1 MIERRGE
8 IYLVASAAGIVLET
22 PNGSMLAGPA
32 REDWKG
38 ECWFLALSKSFRNP
52 APLAYADL
60 LPTTSTPAVS
70 TFRSIYRLFI
80 ATSRLER
87 QNG

>member
-1 MIERRGE
+1 MIQRCGE

-32 REDWKG
+32 QEDWKG

-52 APLAYADL
+52 APLANADL
-60 LPTTSTPAVS
+60 LPTTSTPGIL
-70 TFRSIYRLFI
+70 TFCDLSIACL
-80 ATSRLER
+80 
-87 QNG
+87 